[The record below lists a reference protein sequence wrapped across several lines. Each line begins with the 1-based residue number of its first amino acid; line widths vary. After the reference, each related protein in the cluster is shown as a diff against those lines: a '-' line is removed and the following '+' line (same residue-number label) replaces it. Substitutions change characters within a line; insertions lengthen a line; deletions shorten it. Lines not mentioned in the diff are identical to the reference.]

1 MKNLFSFFI
10 IFLLSLS
17 SSYVFAAKQ
26 GGTLIFARY
35 QEPLTLDPFIPADNG
50 SIWAIE
56 QICDSLTEP
65 GDTGNELVPGLA
77 ESWDISDDGLTYTF
91 HIRDTKHSN
100 GDPVTAQDAHFSVT
114 KISDPNTAYGF
125 VFEPIETMEVVDDKT
140 LRIKLK
146 HKYSAFASGISLFS
160 AAVVSQKAYEA
171 DPEAFGNSPVCSGA
185 FFVESYKRGDRL
197 VLVANDNYWGGRPY
211 LDKIVMLYI
220 PESNSRV
227 IGLKSGDYDVIT
239 GVPFNQAK
247 AIGNTDGLNLEVQTV
262 FKLEYVYLNHDAAP
276 INSKDVRLALNYAA
290 NRNAIM
296 KAVYFGY
303 GEIPNG
309 YMPKMLF
316 TDPNVKPIPYD
327 MAKAKELVANSYDG
341 TKIDLLIDAGNAPSK
356 QIAIILQQGW
366 TEAGLNVEI
375 VEADGGTNWGRIEKA
390 DYQAYVSYI
399 TSDINDDDE
408 LAILQADYTGG
419 ANAFFSNYNNPEVN
433 SILRAARVETDPV
446 ERAKLYGQAQEI
458 VVWDGYSVPLN
469 YTPAMNAYQDHV
481 KGWRNLTTG
490 WWWLKDVWLDK

>member
-1 MKNLFSFFI
+1 MKKFSIIVILFSAVFAP
-10 IFLLSLS
+10 SL
-17 SSYVFAAKQ
+17 FAAKK
-26 GGTLIFARY
+26 GGTLTFARY

-50 SIWAIE
+50 SIWALE

-77 ESWDISDDGLTYTF
+77 ESWDISKDGLTYTF
-91 HIRDTKHSN
+91 HLREATHGN
-100 GDPVTAQDAHFSVT
+100 GDPVTASDAHFSIT

-125 VFEPIETMEVVDDKT
+125 VFDPVETMEVLDSRT

-146 HKYSAFASGISLFS
+146 HKYSPLASGISLFS

-171 DPEAFGNSPVCSGA
+171 DPEAFGENPTCSGA
-185 FFVESYKRGDRL
+185 FLVESFKRGDRL
-197 VLVANDNYWGGRPY
+197 VLVANENHWDGRPY
-211 LDKIVMLYI
+211 LDRVEMLYI
-220 PESNSRV
+220 PEGNARV

-239 GVPFNQAK
+239 GVPYSQAK
-247 AIGNTDGLNLEVQTV
+247 AIGSTAGLNLEVQTI
-262 FKLEYVYLNHDAAP
+262 FKLDYVYLNHDAAP
-276 INSKDVRLALNYAA
+276 INNKDIRLALNYAA
-290 NRNAIM
+290 NREAIM

-309 YMPKMLF
+309 YMPKMMF
-316 TDPNVKPIPYD
+316 TDPDVKPIPYD
-327 MAKAKELVANSYDG
+327 MAKAKELVAKSYDG
-341 TKIDLLIDAGNAPSK
+341 TKIELNIDSGNAPSK
-356 QIAIILQQGW
+356 QIATILQQGW

-375 VEADGGTNWGRIEKA
+375 VEADGGTNWGKIEKG
-390 DYQAYVSYI
+390 DYQATVSYI

-419 ANAFFSNYNNPEVN
+419 AKAFFTNYNNPEVT
-433 SILRAARVETDPV
+433 SILRKAREESAPA
-446 ERAKLYGQAQEI
+446 ERAKLYSQAQEI

-469 YTPAMNAYQDHV
+469 YTPAMNAYHDHV

-490 WWWLKDVWLDK
+490 WWWLRDVWLDK